1 MKHKRK
7 TEEKENK
14 WKKATIHL
22 LSHRHPEETP
32 LTTLTGYLI
41 QTAVWEKKKM
51 EAERKGNNSEVSAT
65 GDNIIIRP
73 AAKGVN

>member
-1 MKHKRK
+1 MKESNDTFVIASSPR
-7 TEEKENK
+7 
-14 WKKATIHL
+14 
-22 LSHRHPEETP
+22 
-32 LTTLTGYLI
+32 GD
-41 QTAVWEKKKM
+41 TAHHFDWIFNPNCCLEKKKM